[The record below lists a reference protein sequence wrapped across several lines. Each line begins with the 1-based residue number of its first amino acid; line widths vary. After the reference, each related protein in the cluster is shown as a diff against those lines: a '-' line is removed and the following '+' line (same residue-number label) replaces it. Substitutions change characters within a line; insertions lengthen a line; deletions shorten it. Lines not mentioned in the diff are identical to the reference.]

1 MDRHTKAQRRKN
13 MQAIKGAD
21 TKIELMLRKELWKRG
36 YRYRKNYKN
45 LPGKPDIVFLRRR
58 VAVFCDGEFWHGYN
72 WPERKKDIRSNRD
85 FWIPKIEKNMQ
96 RDIEVNKL
104 LKELGWKVIRLWEG
118 DIKKDI
124 DACVKMIIKEI
135 A

>member
-1 MDRHTKAQRRKN
+1 

-85 FWIPKIEKNMQ
+85 FWISKIEKNMQ

-104 LKELGWKVIRLWEG
+104 LKELGWKVIRLWES